1 MKKSIL
7 DIIINLTFSLS
18 SILILLI
25 EKIIFSIFFMCIMN
39 FHVDPS
45 LLKPHLLLQTSEISN
60 LITPLKRAIYATP
73 YKKHLCLLYAYT
85 LR

>member
-1 MKKSIL
+1 
-7 DIIINLTFSLS
+7 
-18 SILILLI
+18 
-25 EKIIFSIFFMCIMN
+25 MN